1 LDLCL
6 VYENQKYPIEL
17 KIRYGNKYLEKGFEQ
32 IAKYMDV
39 FGCNEGWMMVFDRRS
54 TVKWEDKIYMK
65 KENVDGKTVTIVG
78 V

>member
-1 LDLCL
+1 
-6 VYENQKYPIEL
+6 
-17 KIRYGNKYLEKGFEQ
+17 
-32 IAKYMDV
+32 MDV

-65 KENVDGKTVTIVG
+65 KENMDGKTVTIVG